1 MAATPS
7 GPDGLPAEI
16 AELRT
21 SDEALIVVDVGGNIV
36 LLSEPAEEFFGIGL
50 HDIAGEAMELLMPE
64 EFRFGHQ
71 AYRRAF
77 FMEPVEREM
86 DPGLEPHA
94 ERPLDGER
102 IPIAVRLEPKELAGV
117 RYAVAHIRQR

>member
-1 MAATPS
+1 MADLP
-7 GPDGLPAEI
+7 PDI
-16 AELRT
+16 AALRT
-21 SDEALIVVDVGGNIV
+21 SDEVLVVVDVGGNIM

-50 HDIAGEAMELLMPE
+50 DDIAGEAMELLMPE

-77 FMEPVEREM
+77 FMEPVARQM
-86 DPGLEPHA
+86 DPGLEPTA

-102 IPIAVRLEPKELAGV
+102 IPIAVQLDPREIDGV
-117 RYAVAHIRQR
+117 RYAVAHITRR

>member
-1 MAATPS
+1 MADL
-7 GPDGLPAEI
+7 PDAI

-21 SDEALIVVDVGGNIV
+21 SDEVLVAVDVGGNIV
-36 LLSEPAEEFFGIGL
+36 MLSEPAEEFFGIGL
-50 HDIAGEAMELLMPE
+50 DDVAGEAMELLMPE

-71 AYRRAF
+71 AYRRAY

-86 DPGLEPHA
+86 DPGLEPTA

-102 IPIAVRLEPKELAGV
+102 VPISVHLEPKEIDAV
-117 RYAVAHIRQR
+117 RYAVAHITRR

>member
-1 MAATPS
+1 MPGIPEELAS
-7 GPDGLPAEI
+7 
-16 AELRT
+16 LRT
-21 SDEALIVVDVGGNIV
+21 SDEVLVVVDVGGNIL

-50 HDIAGEAMELLMPE
+50 DDVAGEAMELLMPE

-77 FMEPVEREM
+77 FMEPVARQM
-86 DPGLEPHA
+86 DPGLEPAA

-102 IPIAVRLEPKELAGV
+102 IPIAVQLDPREIDAV
-117 RYAVAHIRQR
+117 RYAVAHVTRR